1 MINTNQLIANFDN
14 SGGQI
19 SLPEGAADSRDI
31 ELLDAYSRAVTSVV
45 ETVNPAVVNISVQT
59 RPTRSRSTQQGSGSG
74 VILTPDGYI
83 LTNSHVVHGAER
95 IEVMLL
101 DGTSARAELIGDDPA
116 TDLALIRASLAGLI
130 HAELGDSSSLLPGQV
145 VIAMGNPLGF
155 QSTVSAGII
164 SALGRAMRSQSGRL
178 IENVIQHT
186 APLNPGNSGG
196 PLLDTRGHVVGINT
210 AIIQM
215 AQGIGF
221 AIPSN
226 TASWVVSQLLKHGR
240 VRRGFLGIAGQQ
252 RLLSRRLVRF
262 YNLANKHGVE
272 IVSVEPDTPAKSAG
286 LMKGDIIVAIDETP
300 VQSIDQVH
308 RIMTEWTE
316 GKSLSLNV
324 IRLTEMTTIDVL
336 PILAA

>member
-1 MINTNQLIANFDN
+1 MININQIFTNFD
-14 SGGQI
+14 SSESQA
-19 SLPEGAADSRDI
+19 SLPASPAVKADI

-59 RPTRSRSTQQGSGSG
+59 RPTRSRSPQQGSGSG
-74 VILTPDGYI
+74 VILAPDGYI

-130 HAELGDSSSLLPGQV
+130 HAELGDSASLLPGQV

-178 IENVIQHT
+178 IENIIQHT
-186 APLNPGNSGG
+186 AQLNPGNSGG
-196 PLLDTRGHVVGINT
+196 PLLNTRGQVVGINT

-226 TASWVVSQLLKHGR
+226 TANWVVSQLLQHGR

-262 YNLANKHGVE
+262 YNLSNKHGVE

-286 LMKGDIIVAIDETP
+286 LMKGDIIVAIDDMP
-300 VQSIDQVH
+300 VQSIDEVH
-308 RIMTEWTE
+308 RVMTEWIE
-316 GKSLSLNV
+316 GKPLSLNI
-324 IRLTEMTTIDVL
+324 IRLTEMSIVEVT